1 MLLHPVHISMNSS
14 LAFDVHSQH
23 PLTASVKRRQ
33 NIFSDLSLGAEGK
46 QYLPS
51 LGSAACPSAT
61 FARGVSLSWHPCPP
75 RVLAGT
81 SPKPSRACF
90 ISTAQGHQCKSAP
103 AALHLR
109 SAGRAGEPGRH
120 KETKQKGQEERQR
133 VMKRSVAHGCQRKSL
148 AVFL

>member
-1 MLLHPVHISMNSS
+1 MNSS

-33 NIFSDLSLGAEGK
+33 NVFSNLPLGAEGK
-46 QYLPS
+46 QHLPLPWFS
-51 LGSAACPSAT
+51 CLPRCHLCQGCFLVLAPSSSSSAA
-61 FARGVSLSWHPCPP
+61 HH
-75 RVLAGT
+75 VLAGT
-81 SPKPSRACF
+81 SPKPSRACL

-109 SAGRAGEPGRH
+109 SAGRAGGPGRH
-120 KETKQKGQEERQR
+120 KETKQKGEEERQR